1 MIFKLFEESCKVL
14 SSSKITY
21 NWLFSN
27 NIMWAQCNKTSV
39 IYFFA
44 SVKYFV
50 SHHEFYII
58 IFAVN
63 VCLIFEL
70 YMQIY
75 QMPFK
80 IYIYIYMRNR
90 WQTSIMRK
98 TFWFFNAIGP
108 KCINCNQH
116 SLARNEQTFNLHI
129 ITGVNSRRVAL
140 FIIFMSR
147 YCGTLSN
154 RFFDKPAFFKS
165 TPSMHLYC
173 LLYLQGLLL

>member
-14 SSSKITY
+14 SLSKITY

-50 SHHEFYII
+50 SHHGFYII

-63 VCLIFEL
+63 ICLIFEL
-70 YMQIY
+70 YMLIY

-80 IYIYIYMRNR
+80 IYIWETGDRR
-90 WQTSIMRK
+90 PLWGRL
-98 TFWFFNAIGP
+98 FGFFNAIGP

-116 SLARNEQTFNLHI
+116 SLARNERTFNLYI
-129 ITGVNSRRVAL
+129 NTGVNMFHVTILRHMMKSLLRQTG
-140 FIIFMSR
+140 IFQID
-147 YCGTLSN
+147 T
-154 RFFDKPAFFKS
+154 
-165 TPSMHLYC
+165 
-173 LLYLQGLLL
+173 

>member
-1 MIFKLFEESCKVL
+1 
-14 SSSKITY
+14 
-21 NWLFSN
+21 
-27 NIMWAQCNKTSV
+27 MWAQCNKTSV

-50 SHHEFYII
+50 SHHGFYII

-63 VCLIFEL
+63 ICLIFEL
-70 YMQIY
+70 YMLIY

-80 IYIYIYMRNR
+80 IYIWETGDRR
-90 WQTSIMRK
+90 PLWGRL
-98 TFWFFNAIGP
+98 FGFFNAIGP

-140 FIIFMSR
+140 FIFFMSR
-147 YCGTLSN
+147 YCGTWSN
-154 RFFDKPAFFKS
+154 CFFDKLAFFKS

-173 LLYLQGLLL
+173 L